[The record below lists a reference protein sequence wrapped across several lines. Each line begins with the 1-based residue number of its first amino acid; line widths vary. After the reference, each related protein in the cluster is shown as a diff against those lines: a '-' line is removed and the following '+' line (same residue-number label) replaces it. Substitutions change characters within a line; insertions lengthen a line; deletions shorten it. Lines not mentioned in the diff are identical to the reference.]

1 MRIIPGRT
9 KVTMELIKGLG
20 LKEIGILG
28 VGILLCMLVLLSGL
42 ETGTKIVITVAI
54 AMVFLLLIMSFDE
67 DKTYMVLLYVVKF
80 MTGKKVYTRDSDEEK
95 AEKEKNGA
103 NDKKTAKNQ
112 KAKSAKETDIY
123 SITPFTGIKDNL
135 ILYSGK
141 YYGVVLEI
149 PSIEFRF
156 LNVNRQNAMIDRML
170 GSILR
175 GTPETQ
181 SVELVKVDR
190 PIIYDSFIDSENQ
203 KIEELKEAYVNGLL
217 KDDEITS
224 RIEIIYDRIDN
235 IKALNYKEKV
245 IKPFHYMV
253 MFDDNK
259 DTLINRAYSA
269 VNTFRSSDMNAYI
282 LNDKQ
287 LAVFLKYNYTIN
299 FDEREIENIS
309 PDKYMDW
316 ILPKKIEFTSRTVKY
331 DDIVTYNF
339 RISEYPKLVANAW
352 GHEIFN
358 IPGTR
363 AVMKMKPVE
372 RFKAVNRIDRALEE
386 LRMQE
391 EETAKASRLI
401 ELSTH
406 VDTLTN
412 LLSTLQSENEVLF
425 DVNIFLT
432 IYDYELS
439 DRLKYPEEYKNA
451 PPLNSLKRR
460 IKREVLEDG
469 FRTTDLFMQQMDA
482 YISTNVSARDKFI
495 SKSRG
500 IHSSSVAALF
510 PYVYWSLFDDGG
522 FYIGDNG
529 GLPVF
534 VNFFKRDRERVNS
547 NMVIIGKSGS
557 GKSFSTKAMLAN
569 LAADNSKVFVLD
581 PENEYQG
588 LARNLNGKLIDVG
601 SATQGRMNPFHVIT
615 TIEDDEGDEE
625 GGGSSF
631 NVHLQFLEEFFR
643 QILQGINNDAL
654 EYLNNVIVSLYK
666 EKGIDENTDL
676 STLTAK
682 DFPIFDDLYDKIC
695 REYEKSKNEY
705 SQNNLRILMNYISK
719 FSKGGRNAML
729 WNGESTISVNENFIV
744 FDFQTLLANKNNII
758 ANAQMLLVLKWLD
771 NEIIK
776 NRDYN
781 IKYGANRKIIVV
793 IDEAHV
799 FIDSKHPVALDFMYQ
814 LAKRIRKYNGMQIII
829 TQNVKDFVGTEEL
842 ARKSTAIINA
852 CQYSFIFS
860 LSPNDMTDLCKL
872 YEKAGEINESEQE
885 EIIGN
890 GRGRAFVVTSPSNRT
905 GVDIVASEG
914 LQSMFN

>member
-9 KVTMELIKGLG
+9 KVSMEIIKGLG
-20 LKEIGILG
+20 LKEIGVLT
-28 VGILLCMLVLLSGL
+28 VGGLLCLLVFLSEL
-42 ETGTKIVITVAI
+42 EVGAKAIISIVI
-54 AMVFLLLIMSFDE
+54 AMIFLLLVMSFDE
-67 DKTYMVLLYVVKF
+67 DKTYMVLLYVLKF
-80 MTGKKVYTRDSDEEK
+80 MTSKKVYTR
-95 AEKEKNGA
+95 KEKQLNDDKE
-103 NDKKTAKNQ
+103 NDKDKTAK
-112 KAKSAKETDIY
+112 KKEKGKTEADIY
-123 SITPFTGIKDNL
+123 SITPFTGIEDNF

-141 YYGVVLEI
+141 YYGVVIEI

-175 GTPETQ
+175 SIPETQ
-181 SVELVKVDR
+181 SAELVKIDR
-190 PIIYDSFIDSENQ
+190 PIIYDNFIDSENQ

-224 RIEIIYDRIDN
+224 RVEIIYDRIDN
-235 IKALNYKEKV
+235 IKELNYKDKV
-245 IKPFHYMV
+245 VKPFHYMV
-253 MFDDNK
+253 LFDDNK
-259 DTLINRAYSA
+259 DSLMNRAYSA
-269 VNTFRSSDMNAYI
+269 ISTFRSSDMNAC
-282 LNDKQ
+282 LLDGKE
-287 LAVFLKYNYTIN
+287 LAVFLKYNYTID
-299 FDEREIENIS
+299 FDEREIENIT

-316 ILPKKIEFTSRTVKY
+316 ILPKKIEFTSRMVKF
-331 DDIVTYNF
+331 DDLITYNF
-339 RISEYPKLVANAW
+339 RVSEYPKLVANAW
-352 GHEIFN
+352 GHQLFN

-372 RFKAVNRIDRALEE
+372 RYKAVNRIDRALEE
-386 LRMQE
+386 LRTQE

-406 VDTLTN
+406 VDTLAN

-432 IYDYELS
+432 IYDYELT
-439 DRLKYPEEYKNA
+439 DRLKYPDEYKNA
-451 PPLNSLKRR
+451 PPLNPLKRK
-460 IKREVLEDG
+460 IKREILEDG
-469 FRTTDLFMQQMDA
+469 FRTTDMFMQQMDA
-482 YISTNVSARDKFI
+482 YISTQVSARDKFI

-510 PYVYWSLFDDGG
+510 PYVYWSLFDEGG

-534 VNFFKRDRERVNS
+534 ANFFKRDKERVNS

-588 LARNLNGKLIDVG
+588 LAQNLNGKLIDVG

-625 GGGSSF
+625 GGSSF

-643 QILQGINNDAL
+643 QILPGINNDAL
-654 EYLNNVIVSLYK
+654 EYLNNIIVSLYK
-666 EKGIDENTDL
+666 EKGIDEYTDL

-695 REYEKSKNEY
+695 REYKQSKNEY

-799 FIDSKHPVALDFMYQ
+799 FIDAKHPVALDFMYQ

-860 LSPNDMTDLCKL
+860 LSPNDMSDLCRL
-872 YEKAGEINESEQE
+872 YEKAGEINEGEQE

-890 GRGRAFVVTSPSNRT
+890 GRGRAFLITSPSNRT
-905 GVDIVASEG
+905 GVDIVASEE
-914 LQSMFN
+914 LQSMF